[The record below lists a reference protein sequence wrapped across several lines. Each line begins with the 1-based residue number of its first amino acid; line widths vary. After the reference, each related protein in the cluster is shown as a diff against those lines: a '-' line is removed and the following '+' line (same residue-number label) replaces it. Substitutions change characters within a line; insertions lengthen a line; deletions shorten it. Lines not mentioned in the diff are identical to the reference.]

1 MKKIIVVLI
10 ISIVLYACSDKKEN
24 TMFVQGEVKNLKKGI
39 LYLQKMNDTIAV
51 TVDSIAL
58 DGINTFT
65 LSDEVESPE
74 LYFLS
79 LDKSPSKRISFFG
92 EKGTITINTKLDKF
106 RFGATINGLTNQQ
119 LLDEY
124 NEMKRKFNDKRLDLI
139 KADFEVKGSQD
150 SIKIDSVR
158 NLINGLIKRRYYYT
172 TNFAVN
178 HPDNEVAPYIALTE
192 LFDANI
198 ALLDTINNTLTP
210 KVKASKY
217 GKKLEAFIT
226 DIKSK
231 E

>member
-1 MKKIIVVLI
+1 MKKIIIVVFIGLMVF
-10 ISIVLYACSDKKEN
+10 SCTDKKEN

-39 LYLQKMNDTIAV
+39 LYLQKMVDTISV
-51 TVDSIAL
+51 TVDSIVL
-58 DGINTFT
+58 DGISTFN

-79 LDKSPSKRISFFG
+79 LNKSRSKQITFFG

-106 RFGATINGLTNQQ
+106 QFGATINGLTNQL

-124 NEMKRKFNDKRLDLI
+124 NDMKSKFSDKRLDLI
-139 KADFEVKGSQD
+139 KADFEAKASED
-150 SIKIDSVR
+150 SIKIDSVE
-158 NLINGLIKRRYYYT
+158 NLINSLIKRRYYYT

-178 HPDNEVAPYIALTE
+178 HADNEVAPYLALTE
-192 LFDANI
+192 LFDANVT
-198 ALLDTINNTLTP
+198 LLDTVNNTLTP

-217 GKKLEAFIT
+217 GLALEKFIT

>member
-1 MKKIIVVLI
+1 MKKIIKVVFIGLMVF
-10 ISIVLYACSDKKEN
+10 SCSDKKEN
-24 TMFVQGEVKNLKKGI
+24 TMFVQGEVKNLKKGT
-39 LYLQKMNDTIAV
+39 LYLQKMKDTLAV

-58 DGINTFT
+58 DGVNTFT

-79 LDKSPSKRISFFG
+79 LDKSPSKQITFFG

-178 HPDNEVAPYIALTE
+178 HSDNEVAPYLALTE

-217 GKKLEAFIT
+217 GKALEKFIAG
-226 DIKSK
+226 IKSK

>member
-1 MKKIIVVLI
+1 MKIYIVILLAIITLV
-10 ISIVLYACSDKKEN
+10 ACKTEKKN
-24 TMFVQGEVKNLKKGI
+24 LMLVQGEVKNLKKGT
-39 LYLQKMNDTIAV
+39 LYLQKMKDTLAV

-58 DGINTFT
+58 DGINTFA

-79 LDKSPSKRISFFG
+79 LDKLPSKQISFFG

-106 RFGATINGLTNQQ
+106 QFGATINGLTNQQ

-124 NEMKRKFNDKRLDLI
+124 NEMKSKFSDKRLDFI
-139 KADFEVKGSQD
+139 KADFEAKRSGD
-150 SIKIDSVR
+150 SLKIDSIE
-158 NLINGLIKRRYYYT
+158 NLINGLIKRKYYYT

-178 HPDNEVAPYIALTE
+178 HADNEIAPYLALTE
-192 LFDANI
+192 LYDANI
-198 ALLDTINNTLTP
+198 TLLDTINSTLSP

-217 GKKLEAFIT
+217 GKKLEAFIA

>member
-1 MKKIIVVLI
+1 MKRIILIAIISIIVV
-10 ISIVLYACSDKKEN
+10 ACSDKKEN
-24 TMFVQGEVKNLKKGI
+24 IMFVQGEVKNLKKGT
-39 LYLQKMNDTIAV
+39 LYLQKMVDTILV
-51 TVDSIAL
+51 TVDSIVL
-58 DGINTFT
+58 DGISTFN

-79 LDKSPSKRISFFG
+79 LNKSQSKQITFFG

-106 RFGATINGLTNQQ
+106 QFGATINGLTNQL

-124 NEMKRKFNDKRLDLI
+124 NGMKSKFSDKRLDLI
-139 KADFEVKGSQD
+139 KADFEVKASGD
-150 SIKIDSVR
+150 STKIDSVK

-178 HPDNEVAPYIALTE
+178 HADNEVAPYLALTE

-198 ALLDTINNTLTP
+198 ALLDTVNNTLAP
-210 KVKASKY
+210 KVKVSKY
-217 GKKLEAFIT
+217 GLALEKFIA

>member
-1 MKKIIVVLI
+1 MKRIFIVVFVGLM
-10 ISIVLYACSDKKEN
+10 VFACSDTKEN
-24 TMFVQGEVKNLKKGI
+24 TMFVQGEVKNLKKGT
-39 LYLQKMNDTIAV
+39 LYLQKMIDTLAV

-58 DGINTFT
+58 DGTNTFT

-79 LDKSPSKRISFFG
+79 LNKSPSKLLSFFG

-106 RFGATINGLTNQQ
+106 VFGATINGLTNQQ

-124 NEMKRKFNDKRLDLI
+124 NEMKSKFNDKRLDFI
-139 KADFEVKGSQD
+139 KADFDAKKSGD
-150 SIKIDSVR
+150 SIRIDSVEY
-158 NLINGLIKRRYYYT
+158 LIKSLVKKRYYYT

-178 HPDNEVAPYIALTE
+178 HPNNEIAPYLALTE

-198 ALLDTINNTLTP
+198 TLLDTINNTLTP
-210 KVKASKY
+210 KVKNSKY
-217 GKKLEAFIT
+217 GKALGKFIA

>member
-1 MKKIIVVLI
+1 MKKVIVVFV
-10 ISIVLYACSDKKEN
+10 ISILIFACSDKKEN
-24 TMFVQGEVKNLKKGI
+24 TMFVQGEIKNLKKGT
-39 LYLQKMNDTIAV
+39 LYLQKMKDTIAV
-51 TVDSIAL
+51 TVDSITL
-58 DGINTFT
+58 DGINTFI

-79 LDKSPSKRISFFG
+79 LNKSPSKQITFFG

-124 NEMKRKFNDKRLDLI
+124 NEMKSKFNDKRLDLI
-139 KADFEVKGSQD
+139 KADFEVKASQD
-150 SIKIDSVR
+150 SIKIDSIK
-158 NLINGLIKRRYYYT
+158 NLINGLVKRRYYYT

-178 HPDNEVAPYIALTE
+178 HPDNEIAPYLALTE

-198 ALLDTINNTLTP
+198 RLLDTINNTLTP
-210 KVKASKY
+210 KVKSSKY
-217 GKKLEAFIT
+217 GKALEKFIA
-226 DIKSK
+226 DIKLK

>member
-1 MKKIIVVLI
+1 MKRIILI
-10 ISIVLYACSDKKEN
+10 ALLSVIVFACSDQKEN
-24 TMFVQGEVKNLKKGI
+24 TMFVHGEVKNLKKGT
-39 LYLQKMNDTIAV
+39 LYLQKMKDTLAV

-58 DGINTFT
+58 DGVSTFT

-79 LDKSPSKRISFFG
+79 LDKSPSKQITFFG

-106 RFGATINGLTNQQ
+106 RFGARIIGLTNQQ

-124 NEMKRKFNDKRLDLI
+124 NEMKSKFNDKRLDLI

-172 TNFAVN
+172 TNYAVN
-178 HPDNEVAPYIALTE
+178 HPNNEIAPYLALTE

-217 GKKLEAFIT
+217 GKALEKFIAG
-226 DIKSK
+226 IKNK

>member
-1 MKKIIVVLI
+1 MKKIVVVFV
-10 ISIVLYACSDKKEN
+10 ISIIVFACSDKKEN

-39 LYLQKMNDTIAV
+39 LYLQKMKDTLAV

-58 DGINTFT
+58 DGVNTFI

-79 LDKSPSKRISFFG
+79 LDKSPSKQISFFG
-92 EKGTITINTKLDKF
+92 EKGTITINTKLEKF
-106 RFGATINGLTNQQ
+106 QFGATINGLTNQQ

-158 NLINGLIKRRYYYT
+158 NLINGLVKRRYYYT

-178 HPDNEVAPYIALTE
+178 HPDNEIAPYLALTE

-198 ALLDTINNTLTP
+198 TLLDTINNTLTP